1 MTHNPISTPIS
12 LSHLFRLRRDER
24 WMMLVV
30 ALLLVA
36 LNALTIIHYYGVFT
50 PITDHYWN
58 LFVGKFHMSSPIGTR
73 DTMCTAIRCWRL

>member
-36 LNALTIIHYYGVFT
+36 LNALTIIHYY
-50 PITDHYWN
+50 
-58 LFVGKFHMSSPIGTR
+58 
-73 DTMCTAIRCWRL
+73 